1 MMVKDI
7 NKCLESNDKI
17 LDEISKQIGLML
29 QMDKD
34 KVKELLY
41 DSASQTVA
49 KEKLIGMKE
58 TPSKE
63 LENLIELIEK
73 TVYYS
78 QHLNRKEI
86 R

>member
-63 LENLIELIEK
+63 LENLIELFEK